1 MQALIGFLREK
12 RLKQRAAELGGYD
25 PAPSGQIR
33 FAA

>member
-1 MQALIGFLREK
+1 MLDGIPDH
-12 RLKQRAAELGGYD
+12 QRATELGGYD